1 MERRR
6 KEKSPER
13 VDERPYIMDEGRA
26 LNGPVEIVTVA
37 GGMMLLALAVGFVVD
52 FLVFLVMN
60 LSTWLTDLVW
70 GGYLKGTAEISLFP
84 LIVCTAGGLVIGL
97 WTFFT
102 DNQVEPLEKVMGE
115 FKQTGTYGID
125 PVKGTVSFLLPLVFG
140 GSIGFEAGLTGI
152 ITAACCW
159 IRDRLKAAGLR
170 AAAVADVTISA
181 CLSAIFGTPLVG
193 IVAGAESSPDDGEA
207 ELMEAPDVNAY
218 NMRRPAKIVLY
229 TSAAF
234 GAFAGIRVC
243 SAVFDA
249 SAGFPRFD
257 AVTAGGT
264 QLLWVFVAI
273 AVAYVMM
280 LVYHGTQYL
289 ARNIAARTGDS
300 ALGVIG
306 RPLAAGFIIGLL
318 AIAFPYVLFPGETQ
332 SHMLMENWSTW
343 TAVALIATGLLKA
356 FATPLCINWGWVGGN
371 FCPSIFAGAACGYG
385 IAMVTGADPALM
397 VTVVVTA
404 FLAGVVRKP
413 VLTIASLLLCFPL
426 ESVIWC
432 GLAAIVGA
440 ALPIPTLLLGASD
453 EGAPRQRKRRK
464 SPRREEPEREE
475 DTAWGEE
482 AALTDEDVRRPRR
495 SREGRTR

>member
-37 GGMMLLALAVGFVVD
+37 GGMMLLALAVGFVVG

-70 GGYLKGTAEISLFP
+70 GGYLKGTVEISLFP

-273 AVAYVMM
+273 AVAYVMT

-332 SHMLMENWSTW
+332 SHMLMESWGTW
-343 TAVALIATGLLKA
+343 TAVALIATGMLKA

-413 VLTIASLLLCFPL
+413 VLTIAILLLCFPL

-464 SPRREEPEREE
+464 HPRREELEREE
-475 DTAWGEE
+475 DAAWGEE
-482 AALTDEDVRRPRR
+482 AALPDEDVRRPRR
-495 SREGRTR
+495 PREGRTR